1 MPVRDLTLEIS
12 TERHCASGGGCGIS
26 GGYAAG
32 YGKGYGP
39 ILPANENGAITAGGW
54 NGYPVYTVGS
64 VADIPVDSIVAFV
77 HNAV

>member
-1 MPVRDLTLEIS
+1 MPQDMEKDTDRYF
-12 TERHCASGGGCGIS
+12 R
-26 GGYAAG
+26 
-32 YGKGYGP
+32 
-39 ILPANENGAITAGGW
+39 NENGAITAGGW